1 MTKLQ
6 ITSSVVIILLI
17 GVFFR
22 FYLLGIIPGS
32 LYWDEVA
39 MLVDAK
45 MVQATGH
52 DMHGNHWFQA
62 LFPSYGDYKLP
73 IYIWLTSLFVKVL
86 WYGEMIVRIPSALA
100 GVLSIL
106 VSGGIAWYATKNK
119 VASLATMAVLA
130 TAPWS
135 IVFSRTGFEAH
146 LGQFFL
152 GLSALVLLYANSLWN
167 KEKQVTFKRFFLV
180 SIVASIS
187 VALGALATYTYF
199 SVRFVWPVVW
209 VAFLLFGLF
218 QTYLRNSNE
227 TSTVLK
233 NILTNNFIKRTVF
246 FYSGL
251 LVAGLLLSQAFLIPM
266 YQSDLYQVSNQFRL
280 TAPSILNQYDHALD
294 SVILRDVSLAKNDD
308 DSFLMQNNLIA
319 EKATRV
325 WYHRH
330 WLLLQ
335 SFLRNLSEQLS
346 PQFWFVSGDQNLRHG
361 TGHHGLFVL
370 PLFLPAFIGIYRLAR
385 KNKSLLLA
393 LLAWILAAMI
403 PAAVPM
409 EVPHALR
416 SLNALI
422 PATIII
428 GTGLAVLIEW
438 AQQTKLQSLF
448 GILFGIIWIAAT
460 MQFWLYYTGPYNQAS
475 AEYWQAGYSEQAFN
489 TFVEAEKLQYQNQEL
504 ILEHSDDRFFLWLL
518 AEPYLF
524 ATEIQELEM
533 ENYQPIKI
541 RNIVV
546 DPK

>member
-1 MTKLQ
+1 M
-6 ITSSVVIILLI
+6 SSSLIILLI
-17 GVFFR
+17 GIFFR
-22 FYLLGIIPGS
+22 LYQLGSIPSS

-62 LFPSYGDYKLP
+62 LYPSYGDYKLP
-73 IYIWLTSLFVKVL
+73 VYIWLTSLFVEVL
-86 WYGEMIVRIPSALA
+86 WYGEVIVRIPSAVA

-106 VSGGIAWYATKNK
+106 VSGGVAWRVTKNK
-119 VASLATMAVLA
+119 LASLATMAVLA

-146 LGQFFL
+146 LGQLFL
-152 GLSALVLLYANSLWN
+152 GLSVLVLLFANALWN
-167 KEKQVTFKRFFLV
+167 KEKQITFKKFFLI

-209 VAFLLFGLF
+209 VAFSLFGLF
-218 QTYLRNSNE
+218 QTYLKNASE
-227 TSTVLK
+227 SATVLQ
-233 NILTNNFIKRTVF
+233 NISSNNFIKTSII

-251 LVAGLLLSQAFLIPM
+251 LVTGLILSQIFLIPM
-266 YQSDLYQVSNQFRL
+266 YQSDLYQMSNQFRL

-294 SVILRDVSLAKNDD
+294 SVILRNTSLAKNN
-308 DSFLMQNNLIA
+308 DSLFFMQNTLIT

-335 SFLRNLSEQLS
+335 SFLKNLSEQLS
-346 PQFWFVSGDQNLRHG
+346 PRFWFVSGDQNLRHG
-361 TGHHGLFVL
+361 TGQHGLFVL
-370 PLFLPAFIGIYRLAR
+370 PLFLPAFIGVYGLAR
-385 KNKSLLLA
+385 KNKSLLFA

-422 PATIII
+422 PASLII
-428 GTGLAVLIEW
+428 GTGVARLIDW
-438 AQQTKLQSLF
+438 ARQTKLQSLF
-448 GILFGIIWIAAT
+448 GMGFGIIWIATT

-475 AEYWQAGYSEQAFN
+475 SEYWQAGYSEQALN
-489 TFVEAEKLQYQNQEL
+489 TFAEAEKLQHQNQEL
-504 ILEHSDDRFFLWLL
+504 ILEHPDDRFFLWLL
-518 AEPYLF
+518 AKPYLS
-524 ATEIQELEM
+524 AAEIEELQM